1 MTFEQIFQ
9 FLKDNGHNRR
19 ELGIAMFGPKRWRN
33 IYRLNIPTDRQK
45 KQIQRA
51 KECAEKITGE
61 KIV

>member
-45 KQIQRA
+45 KQLQKA
-51 KECAEKITGE
+51 KECAEKIIGTE
-61 KIV
+61 LV